1 MDKTAD
7 GANVRFPPPL
17 IYLAGLALGV
27 GASRFLNLPSLGLQ
41 LGLRSV
47 AGIAVD
53 LVGFLVMFAGAGLF
67 LRRRTAIL
75 PFKPASALVTSG
87 ILGWTRNPMYLG
99 MAIFYAGLAVL
110 LNSLAALVLLPLVLA
125 IIQTQV
131 IAREEAYLERA
142 FGDEYRAYKTRVGRW
157 F

>member
-1 MDKTAD
+1 MEKTAD

-17 IYLAGLALGV
+17 IYVAGLALGV

-41 LGLRSV
+41 LEMRSV
-47 AGIAVD
+47 AGIALDVI
-53 LVGFLVMFAGAGLF
+53 GFLVMFAGAGLF
-67 LRRRTAIL
+67 LRRRTAII

-87 ILGWTRNPMYLG
+87 ILSWTRNPMYLG

-125 IIQTQV
+125 IVQTQV